1 MAGPSVSVI
10 IGYVIA
16 VIYVALGLAVLTQ
29 GVQYLRLSV
38 NVSIILGVLLIIYGV
53 MRGYRA
59 YQKSL

>member
-1 MAGPSVSVI
+1 MSVI